1 MSTHHGF
8 LKEFPFIRVDAFDG
22 DPAVK
27 NPFTGKAP
35 HFYLLTHAHTDH
47 ITGLNSPHFA
57 GRIYATPVTK
67 HLIENT
73 MEAADRVLCEEFG
86 ERVKPRKKFANLK
99 KWRKRGGGGHQ
110 HGKTGMDNI
119 KEIQLNTPTVID
131 GPDGVVTVTAIDAN
145 HCPGSCMFLIEGIV
159 DSTHRA
165 VLITGDIRAE
175 PWWTASLA
183 HNPLLSK
190 YVAWNPPSRKGKERA
205 TDSGLSARPAFTL
218 DCVYLDTSCV
228 MLDEELVTKHEAIE
242 WVVDLM
248 AQYPPDTRFF
258 LNAWT
263 WGYEELLKSV
273 YRAFGEQI
281 HLDWYKHRIYTSPSV
296 KSHDPLLAALGSHDP
311 VHPSPSS
318 TTGPSPS
325 LRAPPTH
332 PVASSSAPPPL
343 PQPKPLR
350 FHACERR
357 WKCDHVW
364 ADGVGCYEWDEK
376 HLEGRDGGAGA
387 GRKKLVRPGSGEY
400 LKEDGSVGSYKLGGG
415 DAGEGMVVFVN
426 PSEMPRWRW
435 EAYRGAVERKLARWR
450 ERQEGGGGDVDGK
463 EKGKKRK
470 APGDDDGGLP
480 RNLIVPLARHS
491 TLPELQRFVALFRPQ
506 TLYPLTIADDRQH
519 PARDY
524 CSLPTLF
531 SSHLAPGGVSRLRA
545 ESNAYRKMLVAS
557 KARPW
562 SQAVDPSSA
571 DQDIDEE
578 VGQWF
583 AEPEWVREMTKKGL
597 NIEGGEEVV
606 EEVIEWVKKL
616 EKGVGNKRR
625 NVAQDEDEEEEE
637 TAEDSLCAP
646 SSALPL
652 GRKLSYGDSSLVQP
666 TPSFLPTLC
675 RSPIP
680 STSTA
685 LLPSPFLD
693 RPSPPRPHR
702 PSAPELVRSSFLSGS
717 KDRRLR
723 KSVTFA
729 ASPSPR
735 RTAPVASSSATSP
748 ELLATD
754 LYSAPPPPP
763 PPQPSHLR
771 PLAGASFFAPSAT
784 ASRGPASPAASTT
797 TTSSSAPPLAPVAAA
812 APAHAPPPRI
822 LARPSREGQER
833 RQKIAASIKRS
844 LQGRIGPNRTVV
856 PLTDEELAE
865 LKLNLKDKGKGKG
878 REESVQRNNEKKKEN
893 LVLEVQEKNPTV
905 DPWSPRSFRTV
916 SASTSP
922 LA

>member
-67 HLIENT
+67 YLIENT

-99 KWRKRGGGGHQ
+99 KWRKSAGGIHNT
-110 HGKTGMDNI
+110 GKTGMDNI
-119 KEIQLNTPTVID
+119 TAWLP
-131 GPDGVVTVTAIDAN
+131 VTAIDAN
-145 HCPGSCMFLIEGIV
+145 HCPGSCMFLIEGV
-159 DSTHRA
+159 VECTHRA

-190 YVAWNPPSRKGKERA
+190 YVVWNPPSDKGKERA
-205 TDSGLSARPAFTL
+205 VDAGLSARPAFAL
-218 DCVYLDTSCV
+218 DCVYLDTSVV
-228 MLDEELVTKHEAIE
+228 MLDEELVTKDEAIE

-248 AQYPPDTRFF
+248 AQYPSDTRFF
-258 LNAWT
+258 INAWT

-281 HLDWYKHRIYTSPSV
+281 HLDWYKHRIYTSSPV
-296 KSHDPLLAALGSHDP
+296 QSHDPLLAALGSQDP
-311 VHPSPSS
+311 VHHSPPSA
-318 TTGPSPS
+318 TGPSPS
-325 LRAPPTH
+325 LHAPPAH
-332 PVASSSAPPPL
+332 PAASTSALPPL
-343 PQPKPLR
+343 PPPKPLR

-364 ADGVGCYEWDEK
+364 ADGIGCYEWDEK
-376 HLEGRDGGAGA
+376 YLDGRHGGE
-387 GRKKLVRPGSGEY
+387 GRKKLLRPGSGEY
-400 LKEDGSVGSYKLGGG
+400 LKEDGSVGSYKKGG
-415 DAGEGMVVFVN
+415 DGEGLVVYVN

-435 EAYRGAVERKLARWR
+435 EAYRGEVERKLTEWR
-450 ERQEGGGGDVDGK
+450 ERQKGGGGDPGG
-463 EKGKKRK
+463 EENGKKRK
-470 APGDDDGGLP
+470 APGDDDRGLP

-506 TLYPLTIADDRQH
+506 TLYPLTIAEDRQH

-531 SSHLAPGGVSRLRA
+531 SSHLAPGGISRLRA
-545 ESNAYRKMLVAS
+545 ESNSYRKMLIAS
-557 KARPW
+557 KARPL
-562 SQAVDPSSA
+562 SHAFNPSSA
-571 DQDIDEE
+571 AQDIDEE
-578 VGQWF
+578 AGQWF
-583 AEPEWVREMTKKGL
+583 AEPEWEREMRKKGL
-597 NIEGGEEVV
+597 NIEGGKEVV

-616 EKGVGNKRR
+616 EKGVGDKRR
-625 NVAQDEDEEEEE
+625 KVAQDEEEEE
-637 TAEDSLCAP
+637 EETKEDSFRAP
-646 SSALPL
+646 SSALPF
-652 GRKLSYGDSSLVQP
+652 GRKLSCGNSSLVLP
-666 TPSFLPTLC
+666 TADFFPTLC
-675 RSPIP
+675 RSSIS
-680 STSTA
+680 STSSA
-685 LLPSPFLD
+685 LLPSPFLVG
-693 RPSPPRPHR
+693 PAPPRPSTSG
-702 PSAPELVRSSFLSGS
+702 PVRSSFLSAS
-717 KDRRLR
+717 KDRPLR
-723 KSVTFA
+723 KSVAFA

-735 RTAPVASSSATSP
+735 TVASSTETIP
-748 ELLATD
+748 ELRAAILG
-754 LYSAPPPPP
+754 PPPPR
-763 PPQPSHLR
+763 PSHLR

-784 ASRGPASPAASTT
+784 TSPRAASPAASTT
-797 TTSSSAPPLAPVAAA
+797 PTSSSAPPP
-812 APAHAPPPRI
+812 PSPPPPPRI

-844 LQGRIGPNRTVV
+844 LKGRIGPNRTIV
-856 PLTDEELAE
+856 PLSEGELAE
-865 LKLNLKDKGKGKG
+865 LKLRLTSGGASIKG
-878 REESVQRNNEKKKEN
+878 REEAVQRDTT
-893 LVLEVQEKNPTV
+893 LVLKKNQTP
-905 DPWSPRSFRTV
+905 DPWSPSSFRTV

-922 LA
+922 CA

>member
-67 HLIENT
+67 YLIENT

-99 KWRKRGGGGHQ
+99 KWRKSAGGVHNT
-110 HGKTGMDNI
+110 GKTGMDNI
-119 KEIQLNTPTVID
+119 KEIQLDTPTVID

-145 HCPGSCMFLIEGIV
+145 HCPGSCMFLIEGV
-159 DSTHRA
+159 VECTHRA

-190 YVAWNPPSRKGKERA
+190 YVVWNPPSDKGKERA
-205 TDSGLSARPAFTL
+205 VDAGLSARPAFAL
-218 DCVYLDTSCV
+218 DCVYLDTSGV
-228 MLDEELVTKHEAIE
+228 MLDEELVTKDEAIE

-258 LNAWT
+258 INAWT

-281 HLDWYKHRIYTSPSV
+281 HLDWYKHRIYTSSPV
-296 KSHDPLLAALGSHDP
+296 KSHDPLLAALGSQDP
-311 VHPSPSS
+311 VHHSPPS

-325 LRAPPTH
+325 LRAPPAD
-332 PVASSSAPPPL
+332 PAASTSVLPPL
-343 PQPKPLR
+343 PPPKPLR

-364 ADGVGCYEWDEK
+364 ADGIGCYEWDEK
-376 HLEGRDGGAGA
+376 YLDGRHGGER
-387 GRKKLVRPGSGEY
+387 RKKLLRPGSGEY
-400 LKEDGSVGSYKLGGG
+400 LKEDGSVGSYKKGG
-415 DAGEGMVVFVN
+415 DGEGLVVYVN

-435 EAYRGAVERKLARWR
+435 EAYRRAVERKLMEWK
-450 ERQEGGGGDVDGK
+450 ERQQGGGGDADGK

-506 TLYPLTIADDRQH
+506 TLYPLTIAEDRQH

-531 SSHLAPGGVSRLRA
+531 SSHLAPRGISRLRA

-557 KARPW
+557 KARPR
-562 SQAVDPSSA
+562 SHAFNPSSA
-571 DQDIDEE
+571 AQDIDEE
-578 VGQWF
+578 AGQWL
-583 AEPEWVREMTKKGL
+583 AEPEWEREMRKKGL
-597 NIEGGEEVV
+597 NIEGGKEVV

-616 EKGVGNKRR
+616 EKGMGDKRR
-625 NVAQDEDEEEEE
+625 KVAQDEEEEE
-637 TAEDSLCAP
+637 EETKEDSFRAP
-646 SSALPL
+646 SSALPF
-652 GRKLSYGDSSLVQP
+652 GRKLSCGHSSLVQP
-666 TPSFLPTLC
+666 TAGFFPTLC
-675 RSPIP
+675 QSSIS
-680 STSTA
+680 STSSA

-693 RPSPPRPHR
+693 GPTPPRPSTSG
-702 PSAPELVRSSFLSGS
+702 PIRSSFLSAS
-717 KDRRLR
+717 KDRPLC

-729 ASPSPR
+729 ASPS
-735 RTAPVASSSATSP
+735 RTVASSSETIP
-748 ELLATD
+748 EPRAEGLHGG
-754 LYSAPPPPP
+754 PPPLPP
-763 PPQPSHLR
+763 RPSHLR
-771 PLAGASFFAPSAT
+771 PLAGASFFAPFAT
-784 ASRGPASPAASTT
+784 TSPRAASPAASTT
-797 TTSSSAPPLAPVAAA
+797 TTSSSAPPP
-812 APAHAPPPRI
+812 PSPSPPPPRI

-844 LQGRIGPNRTVV
+844 LKGRIGPNRTIV
-856 PLTDEELAE
+856 PLSEGELAE
-865 LKLNLKDKGKGKG
+865 LKLRLTGGGASVKG
-878 REESVQRNNEKKKEN
+878 REDAVQRDTN
-893 LVLEVQEKNPTV
+893 LVLKKNQMP
-905 DPWSPRSFRTV
+905 DPWSPSSFRTV

-922 LA
+922 CA